1 MWAHMHMHTK
11 AKSQNMQTGLKGT
24 SWIKSTLRGTCA
36 LSQFLHVGFKESK
49 VDLWEQESEHG

>member
-1 MWAHMHMHTK
+1 MWAHMHTHTK
-11 AKSQNMQTGLKGT
+11 AKSHNKQTGLKGT
-24 SWIKSTLRGTCA
+24 LWIKSTLSA